1 MSRLNLQRL
10 LLPLLLFSSGLCG
23 IAYEILYGRLLANII
38 GDQFL
43 VSTAVL
49 LTFLLGIGLGALY
62 AHRFWRGLWL
72 IEAGIGLYAV
82 LFAVNLARV
91 ESLLYTYLP
100 NVGTSAP
107 ASLAVAVLLLLVPA
121 FLIGVSLPL
130 FAGYAQQLR
139 PRQGYFAASYA
150 VYNFGAAAT
159 VIIVEFWLIRQVGI
173 RQTVLYMGAL
183 NGLVALVLLTL
194 YAQVARG
201 AARGP
206 KLSSSGF
213 SRVLLAALAI
223 SSIASAIFQL
233 SAVRLSE
240 LLLGPYRETFAY
252 ILCIVLAGIAL
263 GSLLVNWFR
272 IRFVPVMI
280 ANILALCWILGGL
293 TLVMQFYAQHYQQLA
308 DSYWLQVGFKLLCIS
323 VLFLGPA
330 MTFGAT
336 IPALLNTLQA
346 STVAQG
352 RDAARSPGYLLF
364 VASLANAA
372 GFLLMFLVL
381 HKQLDYGDLLLLV
394 ALLSAVSL
402 LLAALSFDEFHFLS
416 IKKSVLAAGLVLG
429 LTLLL
434 ASNRL
439 AWNEE
444 LLYQGHYS
452 FKSLALMEQ
461 NIGAHATSERYK
473 GEQDVL
479 SISRRDGKSFFFI
492 NGQISIHLEK
502 ATEKIVGAISAVFA
516 ADHRRA
522 LVLGVGSGATA
533 GTVGLLF
540 DEVEAVEIS
549 GVILDNLPR
558 LKEHNFGIADMRNV
572 TLVHDDAIHAVQL
585 AEGNFSLIL
594 NTVTSPLFFSSSK
607 LYTVEFLANVRSK
620 LAPGGLYMTWFDFRV
635 GDRGAGIMLESVTSS
650 FAHCGLAQLNSAYL
664 LLLCSDAPIVAHH
677 PLAVA
682 EQPRLAAYFRDKH
695 EIDPAGI
702 AYQLIHTDAGSL
714 IGPVQVPLNTLD
726 YPALEFE
733 MARLKKRSLAELQ
746 SRIVDSIDRQQL
758 GNAFRHFDW
767 DLGHMLRS
775 LRKTTGPNIY
785 YQKLDSEHQQYRKF
799 FDAGLNAY
807 RRGDCEWADTMIAR
821 ALALQG
827 RLPSPQLRRAHCYE
841 MQGMYP
847 QALQAYNLALEQDSQ
862 NSRINLL
869 LARVYI
875 SMDRLA
881 AAHAELR
888 QVAANEQGVAYH
900 YMMGKVLKST
910 GEATAAERH
919 YARATILSGSRELA
933 PTRVD
938 ELTAE

>member
-1 MSRLNLQRL
+1 MLTLQRL
-10 LLPLLLFSSGLCG
+10 LLPLLLFTSGLCG

-49 LTFLLGIGLGALY
+49 LTFLLGIGLGALH
-62 AHRFWRGLWL
+62 AHRLWRGLWL

-82 LFAVNLARV
+82 LFAFNLARV

-100 NVGTSAP
+100 DVGTSAP

-150 VYNFGAAAT
+150 IYNFGAAAT
-159 VIIVEFWLIRQVGI
+159 VIVIEFWLIRQVGI
-173 RQTVLYMGAL
+173 RESVLYMGAL

-194 YAQVARG
+194 YAQVANTVVAG
-201 AARGP
+201 K
-206 KLSSSGF
+206 KLSGSGF
-213 SRVLLAALAI
+213 SLGVLAALAI

-233 SAVRLSE
+233 SALRLSE
-240 LLLGPYRETFAY
+240 MLLGPYRETFAY
-252 ILCIVLAGIAL
+252 ILCVVLAGIAL

-272 IRFVPVMI
+272 IRFVPLML

-293 TLVMQFYAQHYQQLA
+293 SWVMQFYAEHYQQLA
-308 DSYWLQVGFKLLCIS
+308 DSYWLQVGLKLLCIS

-336 IPALLNTLQA
+336 IPALINTLQA
-346 STVAQG
+346 GTAAKG

-394 ALLSAVSL
+394 ALMSAVSL
-402 LLAALSFDEFHFLS
+402 LLAALSFDEFRFLS
-416 IKKSVLAAGLVLG
+416 RKAPVFAAGVVLG
-429 LTLLL
+429 LAVLLIL
-434 ASNRL
+434 NRL
-439 AWNEE
+439 VWNEE

-452 FKSLALMEQ
+452 FKSPALMEKH
-461 NIGAHATSERYK
+461 IGAHATSERYK

-479 SISRRDGKSFFFI
+479 SISRRNGKAYFFI
-492 NGQISIHLEK
+492 NGQISINMEK
-502 ATEKIVGAISAVFA
+502 ATEKIVGAISGVFA

-533 GTVGLLF
+533 GSVGLLF

-549 GVILDNLPR
+549 SVVLDNLPR
-558 LKEHNFGIADMRNV
+558 LQRHNFGIAEMRNM

-585 AEGNFSLIL
+585 SRGNYSLIL

-620 LAPGGLYMTWFDFRV
+620 LAPQGIYMTWFDARV
-635 GDRGAGIMLESVTSS
+635 GNKGAEIMLKSVTSA
-650 FAHCGLAQLNSAYL
+650 FAHCGLVQLNQTYL
-664 LLLCSDAPIVAHH
+664 LLLCSDNPIVAHH

-682 EQPRLAAYFRDKH
+682 EQPRLAAYLRDKH

-702 AYQLIHTDAGSL
+702 AYQLLHTDAGSL
-714 IGPVQVPLNTLD
+714 TTGEQVPLNTLD

-733 MARLKKRSLAELQ
+733 MARLKKRSLSGLQ
-746 SRIVDSIDRQQL
+746 SHILDSIDQEQL
-758 GNAFRHFDW
+758 GTAFRHFDW
-767 DLGHMLRS
+767 DLGSMLRS

-785 YQKLDSEHQQYRKF
+785 YRKLDSEYQQYRKL
-799 FDAGLNAY
+799 FDAGLKAY
-807 RRGDCEWADTMIAR
+807 RRGDCEWADTMITR
-821 ALALQG
+821 ALALHD
-827 RLPSPQLRRAHCYE
+827 RLPNPQLRRAHCYE
-841 MQGMYP
+841 MQEKYP
-847 QALQAYNLALEQDSQ
+847 QAQQAYSVALERDPR
-862 NSRINLL
+862 NSRIHLL
-869 LARVYI
+869 LGRVNL
-875 SMDRLA
+875 SMGRFE
-881 AAHAELR
+881 AAHAELQ
-888 QVAANEQGVAYH
+888 QVAVIEQGGAYH
-900 YMMGKVLKST
+900 YMMGKVMEAL
-910 GEATAAERH
+910 GEATEAEWH
-919 YARATILSGSRELA
+919 YARAGILSGSRELA
-933 PTRVD
+933 SAKVD
-938 ELTAE
+938 ELIGD